1 MFKKTAIVAGIALA
15 VSATAQADY
24 QWELGAAYGTG
35 EFDIGQQNPDN
46 DVISGYG
53 TYFIDAVDDTKG
65 PLAEAAFLDRA
76 SSISL
81 FSVRENIDGDGIKDL
96 GRKNYGLEIHAV
108 SSDAGWITDFG
119 YSREEND
126 SLRTSLSAA
135 NLPSNLPIL
144 PANRTLDTIDLDRFK
159 IGFGKYLT
167 DRTTLVASY
176 TYTDVDE
183 AGDFSTYRLDLEH
196 LFQFSFG
203 DIKAEASYGLVDV
216 SVDNELLEDPDD
228 IDIFL
233 VGATYYFGS
242 NKNWGV
248 GVNYGEEDFGGDSW
262 KRVAANVSWFITDQ
276 WEVALDYSD
285 GEFDDLDDVE
295 SKLATLSARY
305 RF

>member
-1 MFKKTAIVAGIALA
+1 MFKKTALVAGIALA
-15 VSATAQADY
+15 VSATAQAEY

-35 EFDIGQQNPDN
+35 EFDIGTQNPDN
-46 DVISGYG
+46 DEISGYG

-81 FSVRENIDGDGIKDL
+81 FAVNANIDGDSIDDL
-96 GRKNYGLEIHAV
+96 GRKNYGLEIHTV
-108 SSDAGWITDFG
+108 SSDAGWIADFG
-119 YSREEND
+119 YAREEND
-126 SLRTSLSAA
+126 TLRTSVA
-135 NLPSNLPIL
+135 NLPTM
-144 PANRTLDTIDLDRFK
+144 PAPVGRGLDTIDVDRFK
-159 IGFGKYLT
+159 VGFGKYLT
-167 DRTTLVASY
+167 DRTTVVASY
-176 TYTDVDE
+176 IYSDIDE

-203 DIKAEASYGLVDV
+203 DIKAEAAYGLVDI
-216 SVDNELLEDPDD
+216 SVDDTLLEDADD
-228 IDIFL
+228 IDIYL

-248 GVNYGEEDFGGDSW
+248 GVNYGQEDFGGDSY
-262 KRVAANVSWFITDQ
+262 KRVSGNVSWFITDQ
-276 WEVALDYSD
+276 WEVALDYAD
-285 GEFDDLDDVE
+285 GEFDDLDNVE

>member
-15 VSATAQADY
+15 VSAAAQADY

-35 EFDIGQQNPDN
+35 EFDIGDQNPDN
-46 DVISGYG
+46 DVLSGYG

-76 SSISL
+76 SSISIYAINA
-81 FSVRENIDGDGIKDL
+81 NIDGDDINDL
-96 GRKNYGLEIHAV
+96 GRKDYGLEIHAV
-108 SSDAGWITDFG
+108 SSDAGWITEFG

-126 SLRTSLSAA
+126 TLRTSVSGG
-135 NLPSNLPIL
+135 NRPIV
-144 PANRTLDTIDLDRFK
+144 PANRPLDTIDIDRFTV
-159 IGFGKYLT
+159 GFGKYLT

-176 TYTDVDE
+176 TYSDVDE
-183 AGDFSTYRLDLEH
+183 AGDFDTYRLDLEH
-196 LFQFSFG
+196 LFTFSFG
-203 DIKAEASYGLVDV
+203 DIKAEASYGLVDI
-216 SVDNELLEDPDD
+216 SVDDTLLEDADD
-228 IDIFL
+228 IDIYL

>member
-1 MFKKTAIVAGIALA
+1 MFKKTALVAGIALA

-35 EFDIGQQNPDN
+35 EFDIGTQNPDN
-46 DVISGYG
+46 DEISGYG

-81 FSVRENIDGDGIKDL
+81 FAVNANIDGDGIRDL

-126 SLRTSLSAA
+126 TLRTSLSADQ
-135 NLPSNLPIL
+135 LPTIPG
-144 PANRTLDTIDLDRFK
+144 NRGLDTIDIDRFK
-159 IGFGKYLT
+159 VGFGKYLT
-167 DRTTLVASY
+167 DRTTLVASW
-176 TYTDVDE
+176 TYSDIDE
-183 AGDFSTYRLDLEH
+183 AGDFSSYRLDLEH

-203 DIKAEASYGLVDV
+203 VIMAEASYGIVDV
-216 SVDNELLEDPDD
+216 SVDDTLLEDADD

-248 GVNYGEEDFGGDSW
+248 GINGGQEDFDGDSF
-262 KRVAANVSWFITDQ
+262 KRWEANVSWFITDQ

-285 GEFDDLDDVE
+285 GEFDDLDNVE
-295 SKLATLSARY
+295 SQLATLST
-305 RF
+305 RFRF

>member
-35 EFDIGQQNPDN
+35 EFDIGDQNPDN
-46 DVISGYG
+46 DEISGYG

-81 FSVRENIDGDGIKDL
+81 FAVNANIDGDAINDL

-119 YSREEND
+119 YAREEND
-126 SLRTSLSAA
+126 TLRTSLSAG
-135 NLPSNLPIL
+135 NLPTIPG
-144 PANRTLDTIDLDRFK
+144 NRPLDTIDVDRFK
-159 IGFGKYLT
+159 VGFGKYLT

-176 TYTDVDE
+176 IYSDIDE
-183 AGDFSTYRLDLEH
+183 AGDFSTYRVDLEH

-203 DIKAEASYGLVDV
+203 DIKAEAAYGLVDI
-216 SVDNELLEDPDD
+216 SVDDTLLEDADD
-228 IDIFL
+228 IDIYL

-248 GVNYGEEDFGGDSW
+248 GVNYGQEDFGGDSY
-262 KRVAANVSWFITDQ
+262 KRVEGNVSWFITDQ

-295 SKLATLSARY
+295 SKLATLST
-305 RF
+305 RFRF

>member
-15 VSATAQADY
+15 ASTAAQADY

-35 EFDIGQQNPDN
+35 EFDIGEQNPDN

-76 SSISL
+76 SSINIYATNS
-81 FSVRENIDGDGIKDL
+81 NIDGDAIDDL
-96 GRKNYGLEIHAV
+96 GRKDYGMKIHTV
-108 SSDAGWITDFG
+108 FSDAGWITEFG
-119 YSREEND
+119 YAREEND
-126 SLRTSLSAA
+126 TLRTSLSAG
-135 NLPSNLPIL
+135 NLPTLPV
-144 PANRTLDTIDLDRFK
+144 NRGLDTIDIDRFTV
-159 IGFGKYLT
+159 GFGKYLT

-176 TYTDVDE
+176 TYSDIDE
-183 AGDFSTYRLDLEH
+183 AGDFDTYRLDLEH

-203 DIKAEASYGLVDV
+203 DIKAEASYGRVDI
-216 SVDNELLEDPDD
+216 SVDDTLLEDADD
-228 IDIFL
+228 IDIYL

-248 GVNYGEEDFGGDSW
+248 GVNYGEEDFGGDQW
-262 KRVAANVSWFITDQ
+262 KRVEANVSWFITDQ

-295 SKLATLSARY
+295 SKLATLSARF

>member
-1 MFKKTAIVAGIALA
+1 MFKKTALVAGIALA
-15 VSATAQADY
+15 VSATAQAEY

-35 EFDIGQQNPDN
+35 EFDIGIQNPDN
-46 DVISGYG
+46 DQISGYG

-81 FSVRENIDGDGIKDL
+81 FAVNGNIDGDGIKDL
-96 GRKNYGLEIHAV
+96 GRKNYGLEIRAV

-126 SLRTSLSAA
+126 TLRTSLSAGQ
-135 NLPSNLPIL
+135 LPTIPV
-144 PANRTLDTIDLDRFK
+144 NRQLDTIDIDRFK
-159 IGFGKYLT
+159 VGFGKYLT

-176 TYTDVDE
+176 IYSDIDE
-183 AGDFSTYRLDLEH
+183 AGDFSSYKLDLEH

-203 DIKAEASYGLVDV
+203 DIMTEASYGIVDV
-216 SVDNELLEDPDD
+216 SVDDTILEDKDD

-262 KRVAANVSWFITDQ
+262 KRWEANASWFITDQ

>member
-1 MFKKTAIVAGIALA
+1 MFKKTALVAGIALA
-15 VSATAQADY
+15 VSATAQAEY

-35 EFDIGQQNPDN
+35 EFDIGIQNPDN
-46 DVISGYG
+46 DQISGYG

-81 FSVRENIDGDGIKDL
+81 FAVNGNIDGDGIKDL
-96 GRKNYGLEIHAV
+96 GRKNYGLEIRAV

-126 SLRTSLSAA
+126 TLRTSLSAGQ
-135 NLPSNLPIL
+135 LPTIPV
-144 PANRTLDTIDLDRFK
+144 NRQLDTIDIDRFK
-159 IGFGKYLT
+159 VGFGKYLT

-176 TYTDVDE
+176 IYSDIDE
-183 AGDFSTYRLDLEH
+183 AGDFSSYKLDLEH

-203 DIKAEASYGLVDV
+203 DIMTEASYGIVDV
-216 SVDNELLEDPDD
+216 SVDDTILEDKDD

-262 KRVAANVSWFITDQ
+262 KRWEANASWFITDQ

-295 SKLATLSARY
+295 SKLATLSARF

>member
-15 VSATAQADY
+15 VSAAAQADY

-35 EFDIGQQNPDN
+35 EFDIGAQNPDN
-46 DVISGYG
+46 DQISGYG

-81 FSVRENIDGDGIKDL
+81 FAVNANIDGDGIRDL
-96 GRKNYGLEIHAV
+96 GRKNYGLEIRAV

-126 SLRTSLSAA
+126 TLRTSLSAGQ
-135 NLPSNLPIL
+135 LPTIPVVG
-144 PANRTLDTIDLDRFK
+144 RGLDTIDIDRFK
-159 IGFGKYLT
+159 VGFGKYLT

-176 TYTDVDE
+176 IYSDIDE
-183 AGDFSTYRLDLEH
+183 AGDFSSYRLDLEH

-203 DIKAEASYGLVDV
+203 DIMTEASYGIVDV
-216 SVDNELLEDPDD
+216 SVDDSILDDKDD

-262 KRVAANVSWFITDQ
+262 KRWEANASWFINDQ

-285 GEFDDLDDVE
+285 GEFDDLDNVE
-295 SKLATLSARY
+295 SKLATLSARF

>member
-1 MFKKTAIVAGIALA
+1 MFKKTALVAGIALA
-15 VSATAQADY
+15 MSATAQAEY
-24 QWELGAAYGTG
+24 QWELGAAYGIG
-35 EFDIGQQNPDN
+35 EFDIGEQNPDN

-76 SSISL
+76 SSINIYAINS
-81 FSVRENIDGDGIKDL
+81 NIDGDAIDDL
-96 GRKNYGLEIHAV
+96 GRKDYGMKIHTV
-108 SSDAGWITDFG
+108 FSDAGWITEFG
-119 YSREEND
+119 YAREEND
-126 SLRTSLSAA
+126 TLRTSLSAG
-135 NLPSNLPIL
+135 NLPTI
-144 PANRTLDTIDLDRFK
+144 PANRGLDTIDIDRFTV
-159 IGFGKYLT
+159 GFGKYLT

-176 TYTDVDE
+176 TYSDIDE
-183 AGDFSTYRLDLEH
+183 AGDFDTYRLDLEH

-203 DIKAEASYGLVDV
+203 DIKAEASYGRVDI
-216 SVDNELLEDPDD
+216 SVDDTLLEDADD
-228 IDIFL
+228 IDIYL

-262 KRVAANVSWFITDQ
+262 KRVEANVSWFITDQ

-295 SKLATLSARY
+295 SKLATLSARF